1 MSTSTNSTT
10 TSTPKKAAAPKKTAP
25 KKTAATKTATKK
37 AAAVKKATVKKAA
50 PQRSAATEQP
60 AQTDGELVN
69 ATIEAVTANLPVG
82 LDPTQILSAGLRF
95 MQTAARQPQVL
106 VKRAAQ
112 LAAEQAR
119 VAVGT
124 SKVEPG
130 PKDRRFTDE
139 AWSDNPVYKRLA
151 QSYLALDEQVNGLVE
166 DLNVDDKTRLR
177 TQFLADLATDAIA
190 PTNTLLGNPA
200 ALKEARRTKGQSLV
214 DGARHAMHDLRNNG
228 GMPSMV
234 DSRPFTPGDTVA
246 ATPGNVVFRNEV
258 LEVIQ
263 YTPATAKVGQRPMLV
278 VPPQINKY
286 YILDL
291 APGRSLFEHL
301 VGEGHQVFAIS
312 WRNPGPEQRDWNL
325 DTYCA
330 AILEATDAALEITGS
345 TDLNILGVCAGG
357 ITQAALLAHLAAI
370 GDTRIRSA
378 SFLVTIID
386 WAVPSMM
393 GTMIS
398 QPVVEAATRRSQR
411 QGILKGEDLNK
422 IFAWLRP
429 NDLVWN
435 YVVNNYLM
443 GKNPPAFDVLAWNG
457 DSTNLPAALHADF
470 MNIAI
475 DNAMT
480 VPGSI
485 EVLDTPIDLGSID
498 CPSFVVG
505 AVTDHITPWEA
516 CYETIN
522 LLGGTPEFVLSSQG
536 HIQALVNPA
545 GNPKGKYYVNTDRA
559 DSAEAWRTDAVEHAG
574 SWWDHWTVWL
584 EAHHGSKVD
593 APAEAGSAA
602 YPPIMPAPGAYVL
615 N

>member
-1 MSTSTNSTT
+1 MSTSSKNST
-10 TSTPKKAAAPKKTAP
+10 
-25 KKTAATKTATKK
+25 
-37 AAAVKKATVKKAA
+37 
-50 PQRSAATEQP
+50 QP
-60 AQTDGELVN
+60 ADHVEEPVQTDGELIG
-69 ATIEAVTANLPVG
+69 ATIDAVTSNLPVG
-82 LDPTQILSAGLRF
+82 LEPTQILSAGARFLRS
-95 MQTAARQPQVL
+95 TATQPQV
-106 VKRAAQ
+106 VARRALGFVADE
-112 LAAEQAR
+112 AAVLMGRSEIAP
-119 VAVGT
+119 A
-124 SKVEPG
+124 
-130 PKDRRFTDE
+130 PKDRRFTDD
-139 AWSDNPVYKRLA
+139 AWSTNPFFKRLA
-151 QSYLALDEQVNGLVE
+151 QTYLAADKAVHGIVADLDI
-166 DLNVDDKTRLR
+166 DDKTRLR
-177 TQFLADLATDAIA
+177 TEFIADLLTDAAA
-190 PTNTLLGNPA
+190 PTNTLAGNPA
-200 ALKEARRTKGQSLV
+200 ALKEARRTNGQSLV

-246 ATPGNVVFRNEV
+246 CTPGSVVFRNEV

-263 YTPATAKVGQRPMLV
+263 YAPATAKVGQRPLLV

-286 YILDL
+286 YVLDL

-330 AILEATDAALEITGS
+330 AIIEAIDAALEITGAK
-345 TDLNILGVCAGG
+345 DLNMLGVCAGG

-370 GDTRIRSA
+370 DDDRIRSA

-386 WAVPSMM
+386 WDVPSMM

-398 QPVVEAATRRSQR
+398 RPVVEAATRRSQR
-411 QGILKGEDLNK
+411 QGVLKGSDLSK

-435 YVVNNYLM
+435 YVANNYLM

-457 DSTNLPAALHADF
+457 DTTNLPAGLHADF

-475 DNAMT
+475 ENAMT
-480 VPGSI
+480 EAGIVN
-485 EVLDTPIDLGSID
+485 VLETPVDLGAIE

-505 AVTDHITPWEA
+505 AVTDHITPWEG
-516 CYETIN
+516 CYQTVN
-522 LLGGTPEFVLSSQG
+522 LLGGESEFVLSSQG

-545 GNPKGKYYVNTDRA
+545 GNPKGKYYLNTATPDTAEEWRA
-559 DSAEAWRTDAVEHAG
+559 DAVEHAG

-584 EAHHGSKVD
+584 EAHLGRKVNAPDEQGSESN
-593 APAEAGSAA
+593 PI
-602 YPPIMPAPGAYVL
+602 IMPAPGAYVL

>member
-1 MSTSTNSTT
+1 MSNTKTASKKTT
-10 TSTPKKAAAPKKTAP
+10 TKKAAGRKTAS
-25 KKTAATKTATKK
+25 KKTAAKRQAK
-37 AAAVKKATVKKAA
+37 AGAE
-50 PQRSAATEQP
+50 PEQ
-60 AQTDGELVN
+60 TNSELVN
-69 ATIEAVTANLPVG
+69 ATLEAVTANLPVG
-82 LDPTQILSAGLRF
+82 LGPTQLLSAGLRF
-95 MQTAARQPQVL
+95 AETVARQPQV
-106 VKRAAQ
+106 VAKRAAK
-112 LAAEQAR
+112 LIAEQAR
-119 VAVGT
+119 IAAG
-124 SKVEPG
+124 SSDVEPG

-139 AWSDNPVYKRLA
+139 AWTENPVFKRLA
-151 QSYLALDEQVNGLVE
+151 QSYLSLDEQVNGLVA
-166 DLNVDDKTRLR
+166 DLDIDDKTRLR
-177 TQFLADLATDAIA
+177 TQFLADLATDAVA
-190 PTNTLLGNPA
+190 PTNSLLANPA

-214 DGARHAMHDLRNNG
+214 DGARHALHDLRNNG

-246 ATPGNVVFRNEV
+246 ATPGTVVFRNEV

-263 YTPATAKVGQRPMLV
+263 YTPTTAKVGQRPMLV

-301 VGEGHQVFAIS
+301 IGQGHQVFAIS
-312 WRNPGPEQRDWNL
+312 WRNPGPEHRDWNL

-330 AILEATDAALEITGS
+330 AILEATDAALEITGAD
-345 TDLNILGVCAGG
+345 DLNILGVCAGG

-386 WAVPSMM
+386 WDVPSMM

-398 QPVVEAATRRSQR
+398 RPVVEAATRRSQR
-411 QGILKGEDLNK
+411 QGILKGEDLSK

-470 MNIAI
+470 MNIAV

-480 VPGSI
+480 TPGAV
-485 EVLDTPIDLGSID
+485 EVLDTPVDLGAIE

-516 CYETIN
+516 CYETVN

-545 GNPKGKYYVNTDRA
+545 GNPKGKYYVNPKPA
-559 DSAEAWRTDAVEHAG
+559 DSPEAWRADAVEHAG

-584 EAHHGSKVD
+584 EAHLGRKVN
-593 APAEAGSAA
+593 APVEPGSAT

>member
-1 MSTSTNSTT
+1 MSS
-10 TSTPKKAAAPKKTAP
+10 KKTATP
-25 KKTAATKTATKK
+25 TTASKVTTTEN
-37 AAAVKKATVKKAA
+37 
-50 PQRSAATEQP
+50 EQP
-60 AQTDGELVN
+60 VQTDGELIN

-82 LDPTQILSAGLRF
+82 LDPSQILSAGFRF
-95 MQTAARQPQVL
+95 AGNVARQPQVV
-106 VKRAAQ
+106 VKRAAK
-112 LAAEQAR
+112 LVAEQAR
-119 VAVGT
+119 VVSGT
-124 SKVEPG
+124 SDIEPG

-139 AWSDNPVYKRLA
+139 AWSENPIYKRLA
-151 QSYLALDEQVNGLVE
+151 QSYLSLDEQLNGLVD
-166 DLNVDDKTRLR
+166 DLDVDEKTRLR
-177 TQFLADLATDAIA
+177 TQFLADLATDAVA

-200 ALKEARRTKGQSLV
+200 ALKEARRTKGRSLV
-214 DGARHAMHDLRNNG
+214 DGARHALHDIRNNG
-228 GMPSMV
+228 AMPSMV

-246 ATPGNVVFRNEV
+246 ATPGSVVFRNEV

-263 YTPATAKVGQRPMLV
+263 YAPTTAKVGKRPMLV

-312 WRNPGPEQRDWNL
+312 WRNPGPEHRDWNL

-330 AILEATDAALEITGS
+330 AIIEATDAALEITGS
-345 TDLNILGVCAGG
+345 DDLNILGVCAGG

-411 QGILKGEDLNK
+411 QGVLKGEDLSK

-470 MNIAI
+470 MNIAV
-475 DNAMT
+475 DNALT

-485 EVLDTPIDLGSID
+485 EVLETPVDLGAID

-505 AVTDHITPWEA
+505 AVTDHITPWEG

-522 LLGGTPEFVLSSQG
+522 LLGGSPEFVLSSQG

-545 GNPKGKYYVNTDRA
+545 GNPKGKYYVNTERA
-559 DSAEAWRTDAVEHAG
+559 ESPEAWRADAVEHAG
-574 SWWDHWTVWL
+574 SWWDHWTTWL
-584 EAHHGSKVD
+584 ESHRGRKVN
-593 APAEAGSAA
+593 APTEAGSAEH
-602 YPPIMPAPGAYVL
+602 PPIMPAPGAYVL

>member
-1 MSTSTNSTT
+1 M
-10 TSTPKKAAAPKKTAP
+10 KG
-25 KKTAATKTATKK
+25 ATEADQTDAEL
-37 AAAVKKATVKKAA
+37 VSATV
-50 PQRSAATEQP
+50 
-60 AQTDGELVN
+60 D
-69 ATIEAVTANLPVG
+69 AVTAALPVG
-82 LDPTQILSAGLRF
+82 LEPAQIFAAGQRF
-95 MQTAARQPQVL
+95 LQTAARQPRV
-106 VKRAAQ
+106 VVRRVGK
-112 LAAEQAR
+112 LAREQAR

-124 SKVEPG
+124 STIEPN
-130 PKDRRFTDE
+130 PKDRRFVDE
-139 AWSDNPVYKRLA
+139 TWTANPVYKRLA
-151 QSYLALDEQVNGLVE
+151 QSYLALDEQIHGLVD
-166 DLNVDDKTRLR
+166 DLDIDEKTRLR
-177 TQFLADLATDAIA
+177 TKFVATLASDAIA

-214 DGARHAMHDLRNNG
+214 NGARHAMYDMRNNG
-228 GMPSMV
+228 GMPSTV
-234 DSRPFTPGDTVA
+234 DSRPFTPGDSVA
-246 ATPGNVVFRNEV
+246 ATAGSVVFRNEV
-258 LEVIQ
+258 LELIQ
-263 YTPATAKVGQRPMLV
+263 YAAVNAKVGQRPMIV

-330 AILEATDAALEITGS
+330 AVLAVIDVATEITGAK
-345 TDLNILGVCAGG
+345 DVNMLGVCAGG
-357 ITQAALLAHLAAI
+357 ITQAALLGHLAAV
-370 GDTRIRSA
+370 GDDRVRSA

-386 WAVPSMM
+386 WQVPSMM

-398 QPVVEAATRRSQR
+398 RPVVEAATRRSQR
-411 QGILKGEDLNK
+411 QGILKGSDLAK

-457 DSTNLPAALHADF
+457 DSTNLPAGLHADF

-480 VPGSI
+480 VAGAV
-485 EVLDTPIDLGSID
+485 EVLDTPIDLGAID

-505 AVTDHITPWEA
+505 AITDHITPWEA

-522 LLGGTPEFVLSSQG
+522 LLGGDSEFVLSSQG

-545 GNPKGKYYVNTDRA
+545 GNPKGKYSVNTEPA
-559 DSAEAWRTDAVEHAG
+559 ESAESWRTAAVGHNG
-574 SWWDHWTVWL
+574 SWWDHWSVWL
-584 EAHHGSKVD
+584 KPHLGRMVN
-593 APAEAGSAA
+593 APTKAGSATHA
-602 YPPIMPAPGAYVL
+602 PIMPAPGAYVL

>member
-1 MSTSTNSTT
+1 MSNADKTTKTKNSTKS
-10 TSTPKKAAAPKKTAP
+10 STE
-25 KKTAATKTATKK
+25 
-37 AAAVKKATVKKAA
+37 
-50 PQRSAATEQP
+50 SQP
-60 AQTDGELVN
+60 EQTDGELVN

-82 LDPTQILSAGLRF
+82 LDPSQALSAGLRF
-95 MQTAARQPQVL
+95 VGTVARQPQV
-106 VKRAAQ
+106 VAKRAAK
-112 LAAEQAR
+112 LVAEQAR
-119 VAVGT
+119 VVAGT
-124 SKVEPG
+124 SEVAPG

-139 AWSDNPVYKRLA
+139 AWSEHPIYKRLA
-151 QSYLALDEQVNGLVE
+151 QSYLALDEQIDGLVA
-166 DLNVDDKTRLR
+166 DLDIDDKSRLR
-177 TQFLADLATDAIA
+177 TQFLADLATDAVA

-200 ALKEARRTKGQSLV
+200 ALKEARRTNGRSLV

-246 ATPGNVVFRNEV
+246 ATPGDVVFRNEV

-263 YTPATAKVGQRPMLV
+263 YAPTTPKVAKRPMLV

-301 VGEGHQVFAIS
+301 VGEGHQVFTIS
-312 WRNPGPEQRDWNL
+312 WRNPGPEHRDWNL

-330 AILEATDAALEITGS
+330 AILEATDAVLEITG
-345 TDLNILGVCAGG
+345 TDDLNMLGVCAGG

-398 QPVVEAATRRSQR
+398 QPIVEAATRRSQR
-411 QGILKGEDLNK
+411 QGVLKGSDLSK

-443 GKNPPAFDVLAWNG
+443 GKNPPAFDVLSWNG

-470 MNIAI
+470 MNIAV
-475 DNAMT
+475 DNALT
-480 VPGSI
+480 VPGAV
-485 EVLDTPIDLGSID
+485 EVLETPIDLGDVD

-505 AVTDHITPWEA
+505 AVTDHITPWEG
-516 CYETIN
+516 CYETVN
-522 LLGGTPEFVLSSQG
+522 LLGGSSEFVLSSQG

-545 GNPKGKYYVNTDRA
+545 GNPKGKYYVNPEA
-559 DSAEAWRTDAVEHAG
+559 AESAEAWRADAVEHAG
-574 SWWDHWTVWL
+574 SWWDHWTGWL
-584 EAHHGSKVD
+584 QAHRGRMVN
-593 APAEAGSAA
+593 APTAAGSAEH
-602 YPPIMPAPGAYVL
+602 PPIMPAPGAYVL

>member
-1 MSTSTNSTT
+1 MSTDPTT
-10 TSTPKKAAAPKKTAP
+10 PANTPEDLTDP
-25 KKTAATKTATKK
+25 
-37 AAAVKKATVKKAA
+37 V
-50 PQRSAATEQP
+50 
-60 AQTDGELVN
+60 QTDGELIG
-69 ATIEAVTANLPVG
+69 AAVDAFTGNLPVG
-82 LDPTQILSAGLRF
+82 LEPTQILSAGARFLRSVA
-95 MQTAARQPQVL
+95 TQPQV
-106 VKRAAQ
+106 VARRALELAQ
-112 LAAEQAR
+112 DEA
-119 VAVGT
+119 
-124 SKVEPG
+124 KVMLGSSDIAPA
-130 PKDRRFTDE
+130 PKDRRFTDD
-139 AWSDNPVYKRLA
+139 AWSTNPVYKRIA
-151 QSYLALDEQVNGLVE
+151 QTYLAADKAVHGIVADLD
-166 DLNVDDKTRLR
+166 VDDKTRLR
-177 TQFLADLATDAIA
+177 TEFLADLVTDAAA
-190 PTNTLLGNPA
+190 PTNTLIGNPA

-234 DSRPFTPGDTVA
+234 DSRPFTPGDSVA
-246 ATPGNVVFRNEV
+246 STPGSVVFRNEV

-263 YTPATAKVGQRPMLV
+263 YAPTTAKVGQRPLLV

-286 YILDL
+286 YVLDL

-301 VGEGHQVFAIS
+301 VAQGHQVFAIS
-312 WRNPGPEQRDWNL
+312 WRNPGAEQRDWNL

-330 AILEATDAALEITGS
+330 AIIEATDVALEITGAK
-345 TDLNILGVCAGG
+345 DLNMLGVCAGG
-357 ITQAALLAHLAAI
+357 ITQAALLAHLAAV
-370 GDTRIRSA
+370 GDERVRSA

-386 WAVPSMM
+386 WDVPSMM

-398 QPVVEAATRRSQR
+398 RPVVEAATRRSQR
-411 QGILKGEDLNK
+411 QGVLKGADLSK

-435 YVVNNYLM
+435 YVANNYLM

-457 DSTNLPAALHADF
+457 DTTNLPAALHADF

-480 VPGSI
+480 QPGAV
-485 EVLDTPIDLGSID
+485 EVLDTPIDLGAIE

-516 CYETIN
+516 CYQTVN
-522 LLGGTPEFVLSSQG
+522 LLGGESEFVLSSQG

-545 GNPKGKYYVNTDRA
+545 GNPKGKYYLNPETP
-559 DSAEAWRTDAVEHAG
+559 DSAKEWRGGAVEHSG

-584 EAHHGSKVD
+584 VSHLGRKVNAADAQGSETH
-593 APAEAGSAA
+593 PS
-602 YPPIMPAPGAYVL
+602 IMPAPGAYVL

>member
-1 MSTSTNSTT
+1 MSTTKRTDTPSTG
-10 TSTPKKAAAPKKTAP
+10 AAHSD
-25 KKTAATKTATKK
+25 AA
-37 AAAVKKATVKKAA
+37 
-50 PQRSAATEQP
+50 
-60 AQTDGELVN
+60 AQTDGELIG
-69 ATIEAVTANLPVG
+69 ATIDAVTANLPVG
-82 LDPTQILSAGLRF
+82 LEPGQILSAGARFLR
-95 MQTAARQPQVL
+95 AAAAQPQV
-106 VKRAAQ
+106 VVRRAAQ
-112 LAAEQAR
+112 LVAEGVRITTGSSDIA
-119 VAVGT
+119 
-124 SKVEPG
+124 PG
-130 PKDRRFTDE
+130 PKDRRFADD
-139 AWSDNPVYKRLA
+139 AWEGNPAYKRLA
-151 QSYLALDEQVNGLVE
+151 QAYLAADKAVHGMVADLD
-166 DLNVDDKTRLR
+166 VDDKTRLR
-177 TQFLADLATDAIA
+177 NELLADLLTDAVA

-246 ATPGNVVFRNEV
+246 CTPGSVVFRNEV
-258 LEVIQ
+258 LELIQ
-263 YTPATAKVGQRPMLV
+263 YAPATGKVGKRPMLV

-301 VGEGHQVFAIS
+301 IGEGHQVFTIS
-312 WRNPGPEQRDWNL
+312 WRNPGPDQRDWNL

-330 AILEATDAALEITGS
+330 AILEATDATLEITGAK
-345 TDLNILGVCAGG
+345 DLNMLGVCAGG
-357 ITQAALLAHLAAI
+357 ITQAALLAHLAEI
-370 GDTRIRSA
+370 GDDRIRSA

-386 WAVPSMM
+386 WSVPSTM

-398 QPVVEAATRRSQR
+398 RPVVEAATRRSQR
-411 QGILKGEDLNK
+411 TGILKGDDLSK

-435 YVVNNYLM
+435 YVANNYLM
-443 GKNPPAFDVLAWNG
+443 GKNPPAYDVLAWNG

-470 MNIAI
+470 MRIAI
-475 DNAMT
+475 ENAMT
-480 VPGSI
+480 EADAV
-485 EVLDTPIDLGSID
+485 EVLDTRIDLGDID

-516 CYETIN
+516 CYQTVN
-522 LLGGTPEFVLSSQG
+522 LLGGDSEFVLSSQG

-545 GNPKGKYYVNTDRA
+545 GNPKGRYQVNPATPETAQEWLA
-559 DSAEAWRTDAVEHAG
+559 DAEEHQG

-584 EAHHGSKVD
+584 EPHLGRKVNAPETQGSDAH
-593 APAEAGSAA
+593 
-602 YPPIMPAPGAYVL
+602 PPIMPAPGAYVL

>member
-1 MSTSTNSTT
+1 VTNTKTTKTTKNITPTATRTATPTATRTT
-10 TSTPKKAAAPKKTAP
+10 TRTTSNQTQ
-25 KKTAATKTATKK
+25 ATS
-37 AAAVKKATVKKAA
+37 VNGD
-50 PQRSAATEQP
+50 QP
-60 AQTDGELVN
+60 VQTDGELIT
-69 ATIEAVTANLPVG
+69 ATIDAVTSNLPVG
-82 LDPTQILSAGLRF
+82 LGPTQVFSAGLRF
-95 MQTAARQPQVL
+95 LRTTAAQPQV
-106 VKRAAQ
+106 VARRAAK
-112 LAAEQAR
+112 LVTEQAR
-119 VAVGT
+119 IAAGT
-124 SKVEPG
+124 SQIQPA
-130 PKDRRFTDE
+130 PKDRRFTDD
-139 AWSDNPVYKRLA
+139 AWTEHPIYQRLA
-151 QSYLALDEQVNGLVE
+151 QSYLAFDEQVDGLV
-166 DLNVDDKTRLR
+166 DDHDIDDKTRLR

-200 ALKEARRTKGQSLV
+200 ALREARRTKGRSLV
-214 DGARHAMHDLRNNG
+214 DGMRHALHDLRHNG

-263 YTPATAKVGQRPMLV
+263 YTPTTAKVGKRPMLV
-278 VPPQINKY
+278 IPPQINKY

-301 VGEGHQVFAIS
+301 VGEGHQVFAVS
-312 WRNPGPEQRDWNL
+312 WRNPGPEHRDWNL

-330 AILEATDAALEITGS
+330 AILEATDAALDITGS
-345 TDLNILGVCAGG
+345 SDLNILGVCAGG
-357 ITQAALLAHLAAI
+357 ITQAALLGHLAAI

-386 WAVPSMM
+386 WNVPSMM

-398 QPVVEAATRRSQR
+398 RPVVEAATRRSQR
-411 QGILKGEDLNK
+411 QGILQGEDLSK

-480 VPGSI
+480 EAGAV
-485 EVLDTPIDLGSID
+485 EVLDTPIDLGAID

-516 CYETIN
+516 CYETVN
-522 LLGGTPEFVLSSQG
+522 LLGGSPEFVLSSQG

-545 GNPKGKYYVNTDRA
+545 GNPKGKYFLNADRA
-559 DSAEAWRTDAVEHAG
+559 ESAAAWRADAVEHSG
-574 SWWDHWTVWL
+574 SWWDHWTIWL
-584 EAHHGSKVD
+584 APHLGRKVN
-593 APAEAGSAA
+593 APSEAGSTT
-602 YPPIMPAPGAYVL
+602 YRPIMPAPGAYVL

>member
-1 MSTSTNSTT
+1 MSN
-10 TSTPKKAAAPKKTAP
+10 
-25 KKTAATKTATKK
+25 TKQ
-37 AAAVKKATVKKAA
+37 
-50 PQRSAATEQP
+50 PDDATEPQ
-60 AQTDGELVN
+60 QSDGELIG
-69 ATIEAVTANLPVG
+69 ATIDAVTQNMPVG
-82 LDPTQILSAGLRF
+82 LEPGQMLAAGTRF
-95 MQTAARQPQVL
+95 VRTVATQPQVL
-106 VKRAAQ
+106 ARRAAGFI
-112 LAAEQAR
+112 ADGVRIATGRSDISPA
-119 VAVGT
+119 
-124 SKVEPG
+124 
-130 PKDRRFTDE
+130 PKDRRFTDD
-139 AWSDNPVYKRLA
+139 AWDESPIYRRLA
-151 QSYLALDEQVNGLVE
+151 QTYLAADRAVHGV
-166 DLNVDDKTRLR
+166 VDDLDVDEKTRLR
-177 TQFLADLATDAIA
+177 NELLADLLTDAAA

-200 ALKEARRTKGQSLV
+200 ALKEARRTNGQSLI

-246 ATPGNVVFRNEV
+246 STPGSVVFRNEV

-263 YTPATAKVGQRPMLV
+263 YAPSTDKVGQRPLLV

-301 VGEGHQVFAIS
+301 VENGHQVFAIS

-330 AILEATDAALEITGS
+330 AILEATDAALEITGAK
-345 TDLNILGVCAGG
+345 DLNMLGVCAGG
-357 ITQAALLAHLAAI
+357 ITQAALLAHLAEI
-370 GDTRIRSA
+370 DDERVRSA

-386 WAVPSMM
+386 WEVPSTM

-398 QPVVEAATRRSQR
+398 RPVVEAATRRSQR
-411 QGILKGEDLNK
+411 QGILKGDDLAK

-435 YVVNNYLM
+435 YVANNYLM

-475 DNAMT
+475 ENAMT
-480 VPGSI
+480 ESGAV
-485 EVLDTPIDLGSID
+485 EVLDTPIDLGTIE

-516 CYETIN
+516 CYQTVN
-522 LLGGTPEFVLSSQG
+522 LLGGESEFVLSSQG

-545 GNPKGKYYVNTDRA
+545 GNPKGKYYLNTA
-559 DSAEAWRTDAVEHAG
+559 TPPTAEEWQEDAVEHDG

-584 EAHHGSKVD
+584 DAHLGRKVNAPDEQGSD
-593 APAEAGSAA
+593 AN
-602 YPPIMPAPGAYVL
+602 PPIMPAPGAYVL

>member
-1 MSTSTNSTT
+1 MSNSTSTNK
-10 TSTPKKAAAPKKTAP
+10 TPTKKTPAKKTPAKTAP
-25 KKTAATKTATKK
+25 SKKPAANRARATNR
-37 AAAVKKATVKKAA
+37 ADGSGSPV
-50 PQRSAATEQP
+50 
-60 AQTDGELVN
+60 QTDGELVN

-82 LDPTQILSAGLRF
+82 LEPTQILSAGLRF
-95 MQTAARQPQVL
+95 AETVARQPQV
-106 VKRAAQ
+106 VAKRAAK
-112 LAAEQAR
+112 LVAEQAR
-119 VAVGT
+119 IAAGS

-139 AWSDNPVYKRLA
+139 TWSEHPLFKRLA
-151 QSYLALDEQVNGLVE
+151 QSYLSLDEQVNGLVD
-166 DLNVDDKTRLR
+166 DLDVDDKTRLR

-190 PTNTLLGNPA
+190 PTNSLLSNPA

-214 DGARHAMHDLRNNG
+214 DGARHALHDLQNNG

-246 ATPGNVVFRNEV
+246 ATAGNVVFRNEV

-263 YTPATAKVGQRPMLV
+263 YTPTTAKVGKRPMLV
-278 VPPQINKY
+278 VPPQINKF

-301 VGEGHQVFAIS
+301 VGQGHQVFAIS

-386 WAVPSMM
+386 WNVPSMM

-398 QPVVEAATRRSQR
+398 RPVVEAATRRSQR
-411 QGILKGEDLNK
+411 QGILKGEDLSK

-480 VPGSI
+480 VPGAV
-485 EVLDTPIDLGSID
+485 EVLDTPIDLGAID

-522 LLGGTPEFVLSSQG
+522 LLGGSPEFVLSSQG

-545 GNPKGKYYVNTDRA
+545 GNPKGKYYVNPEPA
-559 DSAEAWRTDAVEHAG
+559 DSPAAWRAEAVEHAG
-574 SWWDHWTVWL
+574 SWWDHWTTWL
-584 EAHHGSKVD
+584 EAHFGRKVN
-593 APAEAGSAA
+593 APTEAGSAA
-602 YPPIMPAPGAYVL
+602 HPPIMPAPGSYVL